1 VIDRLLNIGYGHAI
15 VAQRVVIILSPG
27 SVKMKKLRDEAKK
40 NFLLI
45 DATQGKKTR
54 SIIVTDSNHVVL
66 SAFAVETIKQRYKS
80 AFSSDE
86 DSTESE
92 SKEQS

>member
-1 VIDRLLNIGYGHAI
+1 MIDRLLNIGYGHAI
-15 VAQRVVIILSPG
+15 VAKRVVAILSPG

-40 NFLLI
+40 NSLLI

-66 SAFAVETIKQRYKS
+66 SAFAAGTIQQRYIS
-80 AFSSDE
+80 AFSD
-86 DSTESE
+86 DGSTESE